1 MKRTLKVA
9 ALIGTAFT
17 LSAGALVGSSMSAA
31 PAPPTNAEAI
41 VYKSPTCGCC
51 GRWVD
56 HLAAAGYKVTAR
68 DTTDMASIKRR
79 HGVPASMESCHTT
92 LVGGYVVEGHVPA
105 EVVTRLLR
113 EKPAIIGISA
123 PGMPLGSPGMEGPRK
138 DKYDVVTFDKSGHS
152 RVYSS
157 H

>member
-1 MKRTLKVA
+1 MKRIVKVA
-9 ALIGTAFT
+9 ALIGTAAA
-17 LSAGALVGSSMSAA
+17 LSAVVLFSGSSPAA
-31 PAPPTNAEAI
+31 PASVEAI

-51 GRWVD
+51 GLWVD
-56 HLAAAGYKVTAR
+56 HLKAAGYRVTAR
-68 DTTDMASIKRR
+68 DTSDMTAIKRR
-79 HGVPASMESCHTT
+79 HGVPASMQSCHTT

-105 EVVTRLLR
+105 EDVTRLLR

-123 PGMPLGSPGMEGPRK
+123 PGMPRGSPGMEGPIK
-138 DKYDVVTFDKSGHS
+138 DRYDVVTFDKSGHS